1 MVFRQALLA
10 KSECIG
16 NIECNYNHMCWY
28 STVPIDQTGGIQMLY
43 VFVDIKIDTMH
54 FLDTIRHNFPE
65 GSCLALVCTIQF
77 VAALQVSHQG

>member
-1 MVFRQALLA
+1 MLA
-10 KSECIG
+10 KNHFNNECYYM
-16 NIECNYNHMCWY
+16 YNHIFWY
-28 STVPIDQTGGIQMLY
+28 FTVPIDQTGGIQMLY

>member
-1 MVFRQALLA
+1 MLLHVHVTIII
-10 KSECIG
+10 SFGI
-16 NIECNYNHMCWY
+16 
-28 STVPIDQTGGIQMLY
+28 SVPIDQTGGIQMLY

-77 VAALQVSHQG
+77 VAALQVCHQG

>member
-1 MVFRQALLA
+1 
-10 KSECIG
+10 
-16 NIECNYNHMCWY
+16 
-28 STVPIDQTGGIQMLY
+28 MLY

-77 VAALQVSHQG
+77 VAALQVCHQKEIELPSLSLFCWYMYVV